1 MMTDLPT
8 PEELLNRA
16 MDALDKAEA
25 KTDPFYTADW
35 IGVSQAATMAGQL
48 ALDIRQA
55 EPRTVVIENLSGLGQ
70 ALMDKVIEDPN
81 IPDGQAVMGKFQEPL
96 VLVESDPRVKE
107 GRQVWVNPDEW
118 EDLLAVRAGAATVM
132 YRKPPAEAPESP
144 VNDLADVAGTH
155 DHPTDHEESV
165 VDFAAELR
173 ENLNAQERRYRSI
186 IVGLLLARS
195 TVSEYVPGALIRQ
208 TPPWEL
214 FTGENPA
221 DGAVTLRI
229 ERGLTEPV

>member
-55 EPRTVVIENLSGLGQ
+55 EPRTVGVDDLSKAWRDGIENITTDP
-70 ALMDKVIEDPN
+70 ALKLEIEKP
-81 IPDGQAVMGKFQEPL
+81 G
-96 VLVESDPRVKE
+96 DPRVVE
-107 GRQVWVNPDEW
+107 GRQVWVNPDELRI
-118 EDLLAVRAGAATVM
+118 LLALRTGAVSVV
-132 YRKPPAEAPESP
+132 P
-144 VNDLADVAGTH
+144 ADVNQWRGSVEARQAVLDRLSDAMGTPT
-155 DHPTDHEESV
+155 HPTDADEPV
-165 VDFAAELR
+165 VTLGE
-173 ENLNAQERRYRSI
+173 LNANMNDQERRYRTI

-195 TVSEYVPGALIRQ
+195 TVSDYVPGPLIRQ
-208 TPPWEL
+208 TPPWRL
-214 FTGENPA
+214 KIDENPA

-229 ERGLTEPV
+229 ERS